1 MVIHH
6 HQSIPVG
13 QSFEPALVCSL
24 LCHWKKLM
32 KSGYKVTVNWQKWA
46 FKNSRIKRIFTF
58 LETCSTSYGFSTSE
72 AILGF
77 DRNDDDNGSSGARKY
92 HL

>member
-6 HQSIPVG
+6 HKPVPVG
-13 QSFEPALVCSL
+13 QSFEPALFCGL
-24 LCHWKKLM
+24 FCHGELM
-32 KSGYKVTVNWQKWA
+32 KSGYKVTVNWQNRA

-58 LETCSTSYGFSTSE
+58 LETCCTSYGFSASE
-72 AILGF
+72 AIIGF
-77 DRNDDDNGSSGARKY
+77 GRHVDDNGPVGTRQY